1 MQSAKEVQQAWNL
14 LISKGLLNYL
24 QFGEAGSSK
33 SWLPIVGVFKTKVA
47 FQRYELWNGLK
58 TQPKAVV
65 FQQVVKQT
73 NMILSPIPDYIS
85 RFHARDFFSCGTETR
100 HFVAASL
107 WLRRVSDCEDSF
119 GINWR
124 RGHEASEERPSIF
137 FCQESCP
144 GLRQQLGHLGKRFWV
159 KFWIFFWFFVFFWN
173 ILEYPCC

>member
-85 RFHARDFFSCGTETR
+85 RFHARDFFHVGPRPDILLPHPYGYDAFQSARTALVSTEGE
-100 HFVAASL
+100 VM
-107 WLRRVSDCEDSF
+107 
-119 GINWR
+119 
-124 RGHEASEERPSIF
+124 RPVRKDHQFF

-159 KFWIFFWFFVFFWN
+159 KFCFFFWFFVFFWN